1 MLSVYDL
8 YDLHAVL
15 CSVRCFPESQQ
26 NKEIVTA
33 IISVLKSPRE
43 HFEANQFRK
52 ALRTIDALEMD
63 RGLGFVCADNVYCY
77 YPAPFLKNEG
87 IYAVLIEAC
96 EQLLIRINEND
107 VQGVYDLS
115 DCLHD
120 LPIFISENG
129 NLIPRKF
136 WNVEVKNY
144 RTAHDR
150 SFLKKEELMTKKVK
164 CFSHLKRKE

>member
-1 MLSVYDL
+1 MK
-8 YDLHAVL
+8 
-15 CSVRCFPESQQ
+15 
-26 NKEIVTA
+26 NKKIVIA
-33 IISVLKSPRE
+33 IISVLKGSQK

-52 ALRTIDALEMD
+52 VLRTIDPLEKN
-63 RGLGFVCADNVYCY
+63 RGLDFVYVDNKYCY

-144 RTAHDR
+144 RTAHDS
-150 SFLKKEELMTKKVK
+150 SFLKKEELMTKTARHFLHFKK
-164 CFSHLKRKE
+164 G